1 MNNENS
7 HIVEECA
14 LCLEPLSDDSEYLD
28 QDVIRTP
35 CNHLFH
41 SECIKEQFNYH
52 QSSTRYQC
60 PVCRRNLLT
69 AIPLDF
75 LCEGLNK
82 NALNLA
88 KKISEE
94 KVMDHWETD
103 QVKDPA
109 KDPAKDQVKTVFSEI
124 NKSTTQRRNCLN
136 FCFISRK

>member
-1 MNNENS
+1 MNNEELPNK
-7 HIVEECA
+7 EECA
-14 LCLEPLSDDSEYLD
+14 LCLEALSEDSEYLD

-41 SECIKEQFNYH
+41 SECLKEQFNYH
-52 QSSTRYQC
+52 QSSTRYHC

-69 AIPLDF
+69 TIPLDF

-82 NALNLA
+82 DALNLA

-94 KVMDHWETD
+94 KVIDHWEPDPFKEPAND
-103 QVKDPA
+103 QA
-109 KDPAKDQVKTVFSEI
+109 NTLFSEI
-124 NKSTTQRRNCLN
+124 SKSTTQRRSCLN